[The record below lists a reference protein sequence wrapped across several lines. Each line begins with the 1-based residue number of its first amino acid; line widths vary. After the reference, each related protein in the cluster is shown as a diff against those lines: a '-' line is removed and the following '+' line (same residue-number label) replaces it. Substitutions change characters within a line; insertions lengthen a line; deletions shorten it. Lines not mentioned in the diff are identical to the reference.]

1 MSDRTDGVLRIALQF
16 DKAGSYARG
25 IVAGV
30 GQYVRSSSLEWRLQL
45 VTPDDVVTS
54 GVPWDGC
61 IADFDNRSVFD
72 VIKTRQRPLIAVA
85 SARRAAEQCPAEIPL
100 VMSDGGAFV
109 ALACEHFAERGLP
122 TLAFYGRPRYAG
134 LAWAEEREDAF
145 RKRVAAMRQTANV
158 FGDGVLRDP
167 SMPQTVLLNELGRWL
182 RGLQKPCGIVA
193 VNDSSAQE
201 LLQACAAAGLSVP
214 DEIAVVGIDNDE
226 VAASLSR
233 VEISSVVQDTERIGK
248 LAAQMLHACL
258 KRAGPMQTRVLVPP
272 ARLAVRASSMYLQG
286 TNPLVTRARA
296 FIVQFAGHGIKS
308 DQVAH
313 HVNVSRSTIERLFHQ
328 ECGCSVH
335 DEILRVRLDM
345 AQHMLK
351 AGKLSASEV
360 AIRCGFR
367 TLQYMHVV
375 FKREVGCTPSEYQA
389 LRLAHAAEQKVAA
402 G

>member
-1 MSDRTDGVLRIALQF
+1 MNKEQKDGVLRIVLQF
-16 DKAGSYARG
+16 DKAGAYARG

-30 GQYVRSSSLEWRLQL
+30 GHYVRSSSLDWRLQIVSPEQAL
-45 VTPDDVVTS
+45 AADL
-54 GVPWDGC
+54 GLDGC
-61 IADFDNRSVFD
+61 IADFDNRASFD
-72 VIKTRQRPLIAVA
+72 ALMARGKPVIAVA
-85 SARRAAEQCPAEIPL
+85 SARASAHHCPAHVPMI
-100 VMSDGGAFV
+100 MSDNEAFV
-109 ALACEHFAERGLP
+109 AIACEHFEGRGMPNLG
-122 TLAFYGRPRYAG
+122 FYCRPKYAG
-134 LAWAEEREDAF
+134 LPWAEEREVAF
-145 RKRVAAMRQTANV
+145 RKLTAARRGGVSV
-158 FGDGVLRDP
+158 FGDNAFCNASV
-167 SMPQTVLLNELGRWL
+167 SNVVLLNDLGRWL
-182 RGLQKPCGIVA
+182 RAIPKPCGIIA

-201 LLQACAAAGLSVP
+201 LLQACAMVGLSVP

-258 KRAGPMQTRVLVPP
+258 KRSGPIQTRILVAP
-272 ARLAVRASSMYLQG
+272 AGLSVKASSMYLQG

-345 AQHMLK
+345 AQHLLK
-351 AGKLSASEV
+351 SGKLSASEV

-389 LRLAHAAEQKVAA
+389 TR
-402 G
+402 